1 MTPYRKTPLLLLAAM
16 GAAACAD
23 PSPTLAQ
30 SGETIRSEQ
39 HTFRVT
45 QVAEG
50 LNNPWGIAF
59 LPGGEVLITERP
71 GRLRVVRDGQL
82 QAAPVGGVP
91 TVWARGQGGLLDVVP
106 HPDFASNQMVYL
118 SYSKPNSE
126 GDEATTAVIRG
137 RFDGTNLTQVE
148 EIFEAKAWGRGG
160 NHFGSRLAFDRDGFL
175 FITVG
180 DRGASPMVEDRTQHP
195 SQDPTNHQGT
205 VIRLHDDGRIP
216 ADNPHVGHA
225 TYLPEIWSWGHRN
238 PQGLAIDPATNTV
251 WSSEHGPQG
260 GDELNL
266 ILPGRNY
273 GWPVVGLG
281 VQYGG
286 AQIHDAAR
294 AQGMEDPVHA
304 WVPSIATSG
313 HMIYSGDAFP
323 QWKGNTFI
331 GGLAGEQ
338 VARLV
343 VEGNRVVSEE
353 TLLRGLVG
361 RIRDIR
367 QSPEGFIYLAL
378 DDRRGGETRVV
389 RLEPATGN

>member
-1 MTPYRKTPLLLLAAM
+1 MKLNRKAPLLLLVAASV
-16 GAAACAD
+16 AACAD
-23 PSPTLAQ
+23 PAPTAAQ
-30 SGETIRSEQ
+30 TGEAVNSE
-39 HTFRVT
+39 HHSFRVT
-45 QVAEG
+45 TVAEG

-59 LPGGEVLITERP
+59 LPGGDILITERP
-71 GRLRVVRDGQL
+71 GRLRIVREGAL
-82 QAAPVGGVP
+82 LAAPVGGVP

-106 HPDFASNQMVYL
+106 HPAFASNRLIYL
-118 SYSKPNSE
+118 SYSKPNAD
-126 GDEATTAVIRG
+126 GDEATTAVVRG
-137 RFDGTNLTQVE
+137 RFDGANLTDVE

-160 NHFGSRLAFDRDGFL
+160 NHFGSRLAFDRDGYL

-180 DRGASPMVEDRTQHP
+180 DRGASPMIEDRTQHP

-205 VIRLHDDGRIP
+205 VLRLHDDGRVP
-216 ADNPHVGHA
+216 SDNPYVGHA

-238 PQGLAIDPATNTV
+238 PQGLAIDPVTNQV

-266 ILPGRNY
+266 VLPGKNY

-286 AQIHDAAR
+286 AQIHDAA
-294 AQGMEDPVHA
+294 QGPGMEDPVHA

-338 VARLV
+338 IARLV
-343 VEGNRVVSEE
+343 IENGRVVSEE
-353 TLLRGLVG
+353 TLLRGSVG

-367 QSPEGFIYLAL
+367 QSLEGFIYLAI
-378 DDRRGGETRVV
+378 DDRRGGETAIV
-389 RLEPATGN
+389 RLVPVSGN